1 MTKRAKTEVLEAPT
15 FPAEFLNHMGFAVNR
30 VAERLNAQVAQ
41 VTAPHGLTVA
51 QYGLLVLLQAEGP
64 QAQIELS
71 VRVGLDRTSV
81 MRTVDLL
88 EKRAFVRRDPDPK
101 DRRKHS
107 VVLTEAGAALLD
119 QTLPQV
125 RQAERDVTGLLSA
138 QEQTQLMELLRRLLA
153 THRAG

>member
-1 MTKRAKTEVLEAPT
+1 MAKRAKTEVLEAPT
-15 FPAEFLNHMGFAVNR
+15 FPVEFLKHMGFVVNR

-41 VTAPHGLTVA
+41 VTLPHGLTVP

-71 VRVGLDRTSV
+71 QRVGLDRTSV

-88 EKRAFVRRDPDPK
+88 EKRAFVRRDPNPT

-107 VVLTEAGAALLD
+107 VVLTDAGADLLSR
-119 QTLPQV
+119 TLPDV

-138 QEQTQLMELLRRLLA
+138 QEQTQLMELLRRLLV
-153 THRAG
+153 TDRAG